1 MSVNRKHTTTVLPNY
16 SNGDTTTP
24 ALNKY
29 EQQQILRT
37 IFDVAT
43 KAITPIASLAAR
55 KIGINENDLI
65 ERPLSFWRS

>member
-1 MSVNRKHTTTVLPNY
+1 MSVNRKHTTTVLPNN
-16 SNGDTTTP
+16 SGDTTTP